1 MNEIEF
7 AESLWSLI
15 NSAMNDGPE
24 MVAHTATSFADDT
37 LIENCEQYAGKR
49 ELRKR
54 AAEFDAAADDAE
66 ADDTLIEN
74 CEQYGHLDEQRLE
87 FTTRRGDVFL
97 VTVERVRAGEIGRA
111 HV

>member
-37 LIENCEQYAGKR
+37 LIENCEQY
-49 ELRKR
+49 
-54 AAEFDAAADDAE
+54 
-66 ADDTLIEN
+66 
-74 CEQYGHLDEQRLE
+74 GHLDEQRLE

-97 VTVERVRAGEIGRA
+97 VTVERVRAG
-111 HV
+111 VPV